1 MSNEI
6 TLRLKCTITELCDIL
21 ERKGFLLVDKY
32 DLEDFFYIDKNIDIN
47 EHTPREILTKYILI
61 RNITQFVPNDF
72 IDNYNE
78 VILTF
83 KEKNIAEDGTIINQ
97 KKENCKI
104 NEIKEGKDF
113 LKAIGYRELM
123 TIKEKSREYEKN
135 GLQITVKD
143 VENGDK
149 LIEIETVIGNTELD
163 TIDKLKQ
170 KINELELPIYTDDYF
185 VKKAEIELEKV
196 LLGE

>member
-6 TLRLKCTITELCDIL
+6 TLRLKCNITELCDIL
-21 ERKGFLLVDKY
+21 ERKGFSIIDKY
-32 DLEDFFYIDKNIDIN
+32 YLEDIFYIDKNMDIN
-47 EHTPREILTKYILI
+47 THTPREILTKYILI
-61 RNITQFVPNDF
+61 RNITQFKPNDF
-72 IDNYNE
+72 IENYNE

-123 TIKEKSREYEKN
+123 TIKEKSMEYEKN

>member
-32 DLEDFFYIDKNIDIN
+32 YLEDFFYIDKNIDIN

-123 TIKEKSREYEKN
+123 TIKEKSMEYEKN

-170 KINELELPIYTDDYF
+170 KINELGLPIYTDDYF

>member
-21 ERKGFLLVDKY
+21 ERNGFLLVDKY

-123 TIKEKSREYEKN
+123 TIKEKSMEYEKN

>member
-32 DLEDFFYIDKNIDIN
+32 YLEDFFYIDKNIDIN

-123 TIKEKSREYEKN
+123 TIKEKSMEYEKN

>member
-123 TIKEKSREYEKN
+123 TIKEKSMEYEKN

>member
-6 TLRLKCTITELCDIL
+6 TLRLKCNITELCDIL

-61 RNITQFVPNDF
+61 RNITQFKPNDF
-72 IDNYNE
+72 IENYNE

-123 TIKEKSREYEKN
+123 TIKEKSMEYEKN

>member
-32 DLEDFFYIDKNIDIN
+32 YLEDFFYIDKNIDIN